1 LTDLSKRTT
10 KLRFTTSDE
19 FEKKEKGKYRRIVVE
34 ATPSCAI
41 VKLSGLHQSYLISWS
56 SIYSMAVKQAV
67 AAERAERK
75 ARKTK

>member
-1 LTDLSKRTT
+1 MTDLSKRTT
-10 KLRFTTSDE
+10 RLLFTTSDE
-19 FEKKEKGKYRRIVVE
+19 SREKGRYRKIVVE

-41 VKLSGLHQSYLISWS
+41 IKLSGLHQKYIVSWS
-56 SIYSMAVKQAV
+56 AIHSLAVKQAV